1 MKLVIRQERIRHG
14 WTQEYATK
22 KLGIRLL
29 LLLLFKES
37 KRQSEISLMMLLSNC
52 KIYSKWE
59 TRTLQSSNW
68 G

>member
-29 LLLLFKES
+29 LFKNRSGKAKSLL
-37 KRQSEISLMMLLSNC
+37 
-52 KIYSKWE
+52 
-59 TRTLQSSNW
+59 
-68 G
+68 

>member
-29 LLLLFKES
+29 LLLLFKNRS
-37 KRQSEISLMMLLSNC
+37 GKAKSLL
-52 KIYSKWE
+52 
-59 TRTLQSSNW
+59 
-68 G
+68 